1 MDRFSNFID
10 TIPGLGLVI
19 LVVVCLFVAA
29 IMGLAWLVSAHPLFV
44 GIPLLALF
52 AYGFCCFIA
61 GTVLND

>member
-1 MDRFSNFID
+1 
-10 TIPGLGLVI
+10 
-19 LVVVCLFVAA
+19 
-29 IMGLAWLVSAHPLFV
+29 VSAHPLFV